1 MLWRFWL
8 VKIPFWKYAPSN
20 EGKHGSSNSSDNFL
34 SWNIEEFWP
43 VCYIGIFQRTWRY
56 IQYFSLSNVHCFLLL
71 IYKLIERSIGVWI
84 FYMIIPF
91 FTREIILNITSS
103 DLINII
109 NWSFSLL
116 RKWFDNLFIIIR
128 NIIVHFSLLLISNK
142 VHFFVIGVGLL

>member
-1 MLWRFWL
+1 
-8 VKIPFWKYAPSN
+8 
-20 EGKHGSSNSSDNFL
+20 
-34 SWNIEEFWP
+34 
-43 VCYIGIFQRTWRY
+43 
-56 IQYFSLSNVHCFLLL
+56 LL

-116 RKWFDNLFIIIR
+116 RKWFDDLFIIIR